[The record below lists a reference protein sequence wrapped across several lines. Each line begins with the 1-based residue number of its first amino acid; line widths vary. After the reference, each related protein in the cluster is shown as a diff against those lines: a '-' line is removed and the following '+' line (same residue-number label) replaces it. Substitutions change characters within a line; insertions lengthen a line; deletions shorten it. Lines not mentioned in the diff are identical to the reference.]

1 MFQIFGTVL
10 TAYHIH
16 VHCCPVNWNRGI
28 IPPDNTMYI
37 VHIHIFHEKFNLKKK
52 PDIWFD
58 IPFMETGPENSLMFK
73 IASLTI
79 QAAPFR
85 TV

>member
-1 MFQIFGTVL
+1 
-10 TAYHIH
+10 
-16 VHCCPVNWNRGI
+16 
-28 IPPDNTMYI
+28 MYI

-58 IPFMETGPENSLMFK
+58 IPFMETGPENSLMFQ

-79 QAAPFR
+79 QAASFR
-85 TV
+85 TVGG